1 MAKKVLVPVDSSEH
15 SRNAFRAAATEFD
28 SSELV
33 VLHVL
38 EPFDVFAVTEQAVWD
53 EEYLEGREREAE
65 QLLAEYESLADD
77 LGVSIETELV
87 RGSPAREI
95 VRSADEL
102 GADHI
107 VIGSRGRTGIG
118 RVLLGSVAE
127 TVAKRAPVTV
137 TIVRGEE

>member
-15 SRNAFRAAATEFD
+15 SRQAFQVAATEFD
-28 SSELV
+28 ASELV

-38 EPFDVFAVTEQAVWD
+38 EPFDVYAVTEQAVWD
-53 EEYLEGREREAE
+53 EEYLEGRERDAE
-65 QLLAEYESLADD
+65 QLLEEYEALADE
-77 LGVSIETELV
+77 LGVSIETVLA

-95 VRSADEL
+95 VRSAGNL

-127 TVAKRAPVTV
+127 TVAKRAPITV
-137 TIVRGEE
+137 TIVRYEG